1 MRPNIISTEHSIRAP
16 GATPRTILRQL
27 RLCYSVKA
35 QRRLKYFM
43 FRLHHY
49 LRIYEPSIKSF
60 KRIIQFVRTPSK
72 HELSPAKRHEYA
84 RPSGAYQINN
94 IQGSEMSKPFCSVAP
109 RPSNHQPNSWLF
121 LSISSV
127 RRRNCT
133 TESLERTWPSARASE
148 LTNKKRARDSPI
160 VDVKRSCRLLPTT
173 CPVTSRTHVYVHCTA
188 TYLPTTILFDPAF
201 SARTLDLPMKFKTI
215 FDNIP
220 ALT

>member
-1 MRPNIISTEHSIRAP
+1 MRCHRHSVLVIISFVLDFFFLFIGLQPQSLLRGARQIRTIVSEAMRSMDSRRKLKTYPKHQNILRDQQFYHASIEHSIRAP

-84 RPSGAYQINN
+84 RPSGADRINN
-94 IQGSEMSKPFCSVAP
+94 IQGSEMSKPFCSVEP
-109 RPSNHQPNSWLF
+109 RPITNLTPGSSCQSAVSEDGTVRQKASSGRGHQQ
-121 LSISSV
+121 
-127 RRRNCT
+127 
-133 TESLERTWPSARASE
+133 E
-148 LTNKKRARDSPI
+148 L
-160 VDVKRSCRLLPTT
+160 RS
-173 CPVTSRTHVYVHCTA
+173 
-188 TYLPTTILFDPAF
+188 
-201 SARTLDLPMKFKTI
+201 
-215 FDNIP
+215 
-220 ALT
+220 